1 MRTRIKHHTAPARLS
16 GQWARRLCL
25 AVLAC
30 FFMAGATGA
39 QEFPQRTVRII
50 VPSGPGAGLDVM
62 ARLVAA
68 KLQAAWGQSVV
79 VEHRAGTN
87 GILGTVAVKNMPAD
101 GYTMLLASSS
111 YGANASLYADPGYDY
126 RRDFAPVA
134 AAFNSVYYFV
144 VRGDGAIRSI
154 SDLVRTAREK
164 PGRLNHASVAQS
176 WSQRLGMEKFRIALS
191 LEMTYV
197 PYKTQPD
204 AMRSLVSGDVH
215 LMNVGIPAFRGL
227 LSENRVRAISIGA
240 KTRSPTLPDVPTME
254 EAGGPRGFESG
265 GWTGFIVRAEVP
277 AAIRERLRLAMV
289 TAQRDPEI
297 REFYRKSDF
306 TPLDMSGEEFWRFI
320 LAEAE
325 ADAAL
330 IKAIG
335 LKAEGR

>member
-1 MRTRIKHHTAPARLS
+1 MHTPMKDVTKPGGLTAQR
-16 GQWARRLCL
+16 ARRLRH
-25 AVLAC
+25 AALAC
-30 FFMAGATGA
+30 LFMAGAASA

-50 VPSGPGAGLDVM
+50 LPSGPGAGLDVM

-79 VEHRAGTN
+79 LEHRAGTN
-87 GILGTVAVKNMPAD
+87 GIVGTLAVKNMPAD
-101 GYTMLLASSS
+101 GYTLLIASSS

-126 RRDFAPVA
+126 RKDFAPVA

-144 VRGDGAIRSI
+144 VRGDGAIKSI
-154 SDLVRTAREK
+154 PDLVRMAREK
-164 PGRLNHASVAQS
+164 PGLLNHASVAQS

-191 LEMTYV
+191 LDMTYV

-204 AMRSLVSGDVH
+204 AMRSLVAGDVH
-215 LMNVGIPAFRGL
+215 LMNVGLPAFRGL
-227 LSENRVRAISIGA
+227 LSENRVRALSIGA
-240 KTRSPTLPDVPTME
+240 KTRSATLSDVPTME

-335 LKAEGR
+335 VKAEGR